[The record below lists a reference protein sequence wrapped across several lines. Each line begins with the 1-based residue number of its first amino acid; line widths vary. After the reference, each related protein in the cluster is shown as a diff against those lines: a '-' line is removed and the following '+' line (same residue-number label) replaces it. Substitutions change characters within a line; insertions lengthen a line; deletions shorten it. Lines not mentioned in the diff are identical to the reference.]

1 MKSIQAKYVVL
12 AGGGGILL
20 ASFMAMATTSNG
32 LYVSISHMSALL
44 YLLPILGVLAMAS
57 GILKSAAQINMP
69 LASMCIG
76 GLALVLSLYA
86 GSQAKEQ
93 LNAFAQMN
101 HELQVRRAQFKSD
114 FNSGWKQFDKNS
126 TTQKEDIRETVPSE
140 QKPEPTTIEEAK
152 PTVIPEPERASF
164 GMGFYLA
171 ILSSIT
177 VIMAGRLMRKQENA
191 TERNS
196 K

>member
-57 GILKSAAQINMP
+57 GVLKPTAQINMS

-76 GLALVLSLYA
+76 GLALILSLYA
-86 GSQAKEQ
+86 GNQAEDQ

-101 HELQVRRAQFKSD
+101 HELQVRRAQFESD
-114 FNSGWKQFDKNS
+114 FNSGWKQFDKNF
-126 TTQKEDIRETVPSE
+126 TTQRDDIRETNPSE
-140 QKPEPTTIEEAK
+140 QKPEPATTEEAK
-152 PTVIPEPERASF
+152 PITIPEPEKASF

-177 VIMAGRLMRKQENA
+177 VIVAGRLMRKQESA
-191 TERNS
+191 TEKNS

>member
-12 AGGGGILL
+12 AGGGGVLL
-20 ASFMAMATTSNG
+20 ASFMAMAVTSNG
-32 LYVSISHMSALL
+32 LFVSISHMSALL
-44 YLLPILGVLAMAS
+44 YLLPVLGVLAMAS
-57 GILKSAAQINMP
+57 GVLKPSAQINMP

-101 HELQVRRAQFKSD
+101 HELQVRRAQFESD
-114 FNSGWKQFDKNS
+114 FNSGMKQFDKNF

-152 PTVIPEPERASF
+152 PTVIPEPEKASF

-177 VIMAGRLMRKQENA
+177 VIIAGRLMRKQENA